1 MIKKKIKIGDII
13 RIKGW
18 DSENYYFKIKAEN
31 KIINRVPVFIVSK
44 VPEIKKDET
53 FTVDQHSC
61 IRILGYKAVKLFNN
75 DKDLLRYLKIY
86 DWKIK

>member
-18 DSENYYFKIKAEN
+18 DSENHYFKIEAEN
-31 KIINRVPVFIVSK
+31 QIINTVPVFIVSK